1 MRNDNSTDWYAN
13 ESYQRAL
20 ADNLIKSLGH
30 ENAVNACYDHDWL
43 DTLQIVQ
50 SNQTARRCH

>member
-1 MRNDNSTDWYAN
+1 MRNGNSTDWYAN